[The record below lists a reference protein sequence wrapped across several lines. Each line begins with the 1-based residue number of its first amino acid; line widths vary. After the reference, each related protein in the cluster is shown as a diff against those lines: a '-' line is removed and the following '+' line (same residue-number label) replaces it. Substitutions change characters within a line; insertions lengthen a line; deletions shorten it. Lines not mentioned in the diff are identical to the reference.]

1 MTATSAATAPQPLG
15 EERSLRIVRIT
26 AGVLCVAGAAIM
38 IWAFADYLFIFP
50 GATLLAIALELP
62 LLVVGFMVLRLLR
75 PVRNPP
81 LIWSLAATV
90 WGASAA
96 IGCALLA
103 NQGLDGLWAKTTGV
117 TFAASWSNS
126 LSAPLNEEVLKLCGV
141 IMIVLAAP
149 GLIKG
154 PLDGLVFGALTGI
167 GFQVIENVT
176 YGLDDIVQSGAT
188 SPTQAVTSSWLVRL
202 ASGVGSHWAMTAV
215 AGTGIGCLVARGRG
229 RSGYLLALAC
239 LAAAM
244 LMHVLF
250 DAPHPALAIKVAV
263 NFVIVAVLYVL
274 LADSY
279 RGRAR
284 AVLTGLARAGAVT
297 NEEAAHLLSRRFRR
311 DEMRRAGSSAARDR
325 LVARH
330 EVLLTEIDERAA
342 LTAVPRQSIL
352 QAPMLPPGVNLPP
365 PEARDHRDRRSEEH
379 QVEQDLQGDGGAG
392 ELAGRVHVAE
402 AHGRQG
408 ADREVQ
414 RVDLGVQVCEL
425 AGDLG

>member
-1 MTATSAATAPQPLG
+1 MTATSAASAPQALG

-38 IWAFADYLFIFP
+38 VWGFADYLFVFP
-50 GATLLAIALELP
+50 GATLLAIALQLP
-62 LLVVGFMVLRLLR
+62 LLIAGFLLLRLLR

-81 LIWSLAATV
+81 LLWSAAATV

-103 NQGLDGLWAKTTGV
+103 NMGLDGLWAKAEGI

-167 GFQVIENVT
+167 GFQAIENVT
-176 YGLDDIVQSGAT
+176 YGLDNIVQSGAT
-188 SPTQAVTSSWLVRL
+188 NPAQAVTSSWLIRL

-215 AGTGIGCLVARGRG
+215 AGTGIGYLVARGRS
-229 RSGYLLALAC
+229 RSGYLLALAF

-244 LMHVLF
+244 FMHVLF
-250 DAPHPALAIKVAV
+250 DAPHPALGIKVVV
-263 NFVIVAVLYVL
+263 NFVIVGVLYVL

-279 RGRAR
+279 RTRAHN
-284 AVLTGLARAGAVT
+284 VLDWFARTGVVSDQ
-297 NEEAAHLLSRRFRR
+297 EADHLLSRSFRL
-311 DEMRRAGSSAARDR
+311 DQLRRAGSPAARDR
-325 LVARH
+325 LAARH
-330 EVLLTEIDERAA
+330 AALLSEIEERAA
-342 LTAVPRQSIL
+342 
-352 QAPMLPPGVNLPP
+352 
-365 PEARDHRDRRSEEH
+365 
-379 QVEQDLQGDGGAG
+379 
-392 ELAGRVHVAE
+392 
-402 AHGRQG
+402 
-408 ADREVQ
+408 
-414 RVDLGVQVCEL
+414 
-425 AGDLG
+425 

>member
-1 MTATSAATAPQPLG
+1 MTETRAATAPQPLG
-15 EERSLRIVRIT
+15 EERGLRTVRIT
-26 AGVLCVAGAAIM
+26 AGALCVGGAAIL

-62 LLVVGFMVLRLLR
+62 LLVVGFLVLRLLR

-81 LIWSLAATV
+81 MVWSLAATV

-103 NQGLDGLWAKTTGV
+103 NEGLDGLWAKTEGV
-117 TFAASWSNS
+117 TFAANWSNS

-176 YGLDDIVQSGAT
+176 YGLDNIVQSGAT
-188 SPTQAVTSSWLVRL
+188 NPAQAVTSSWLIRL

-215 AGTGIGCLVARGRG
+215 AGTGIGYLVARGRS

-244 LMHVLF
+244 AMHLLF
-250 DAPHPALAIKVAV
+250 DAPHPALAIKVVV
-263 NFVIVAVLYVL
+263 NFFIVAVLYVL

-284 AVLTGLARAGAVT
+284 AVLAGLARAGAVT
-297 NEEAAHLLSRRFRR
+297 DQEAEHLLSRRFRR
-311 DEMRRAGSSAARDR
+311 DELRRTGSPAARER

-330 EVLLTEIDERAA
+330 EVLLTEIEDRAGLA
-342 LTAVPRQSIL
+342 AVPGKSIL
-352 QAPMLPPGVNLPP
+352 QAPMLPPGVNLTP
-365 PEARDHRDRRSEEH
+365 PEARDQRDRRAEEY
-379 QVEQDLQGDGGAG
+379 QVEQDLQGDGGAC

-414 RVDLGVQVCEL
+414 RVDLGV
-425 AGDLG
+425 